1 VPLAPPNASLAPPPP
16 PPPWAQQSCPAVRAC
31 EPAATCP
38 YSASISP
45 LLSGLLLGALLGIG
59 FERHRRRRRA
69 AVAQAAPAEKPR
81 TLADMKATSAPRK
94 AASFV
99 PSTALGG
106 GERAEARARAAAA
119 LSEDDWGGF
128 ESAEAPSFDAAPP
141 PPPPPPPPP
150 KPSTPPARRQADA
163 LDALW
168 ESAKRSGG
176 AGKL

>member
-1 VPLAPPNASLAPPPP
+1 MDAPLAPPLSNATLSPP

-31 EPAATCP
+31 EPAAACP

-81 TLADMKATSAPRK
+81 TLADMKASAPRK

-141 PPPPPPPPP
+141 PPPPPP

>member
-1 VPLAPPNASLAPPPP
+1 
-16 PPPWAQQSCPAVRAC
+16 
-31 EPAATCP
+31 
-38 YSASISP
+38 
-45 LLSGLLLGALLGIG
+45 
-59 FERHRRRRRA
+59 
-69 AVAQAAPAEKPR
+69 
-81 TLADMKATSAPRK
+81 MKATAAPRK

-141 PPPPPPPPP
+141 PPPPPP
-150 KPSTPPARRQADA
+150 KPSTPPPARRQSDA